1 MDSALIAALIAA
13 FASLFVGLINVFIS
27 IHKNKQDIHSTIS
40 EYIGGIDEICHTEFT
55 GEHSPSHIDI
65 EGPLLMRGLLFSYI
79 RYFRTPKMR
88 PLRVKQRHS

>member
-55 GEHSPSHIDI
+55 GEHSPSHIDRAPQAP
-65 EGPLLMRGLLFSYI
+65 ESLPV
-79 RYFRTPKMR
+79 RTPGM
-88 PLRVKQRHS
+88 